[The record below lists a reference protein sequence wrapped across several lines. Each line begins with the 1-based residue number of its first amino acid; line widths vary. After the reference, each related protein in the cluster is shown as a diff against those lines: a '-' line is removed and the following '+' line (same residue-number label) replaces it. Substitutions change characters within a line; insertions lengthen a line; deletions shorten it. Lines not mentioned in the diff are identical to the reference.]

1 MINRAVSI
9 DDINDVKNEVQVGDY
24 IGFEYRSDFGIEPK
38 LITGVVKEHHKNIFL
53 LDNGHSYRW
62 VDYVRGR
69 IF

>member
-24 IGFEYRSDFGIEPK
+24 ISFEHLADFGIEPK
-38 LITGVVKEHHKNIFL
+38 RITGFVKEHHRHTFL

-62 VDYVRGR
+62 ADYVRGR